1 MPIPWSV
8 WTTQSPSLSSPKDCR
23 KYPSRARA
31 GRRLRAFFPKISS
44 SPTTTIRSPG
54 RENPSAIFPSRRMRR
69 PAAPRGSRSL
79 LEKGGLRARHGERVV
94 LEEMN
99 HAVHLLLARAQVV
112 DEKPLAGPAP
122 DSLGHGGK
130 QAFLAL
136 DEGGLLRPQAQVRLD
151 AETDGAAVLMRAD
164 LDALDHDPLQAPGA
178 ALRVLLRKKEN
189 ALVEVEFFL
198 FLCPEKETADF
209 ASRLL
214 VGPSRGQ
221 RVVDDDESPGREVV
235 RQALEAPGALLVRV
249 EKGKELRVEGARR
262 PVADR
267 LGETLFRPGG
277 QPQLTC
283 PDPQVAKG
291 PATGLLREDEL
302 AGRRE
307 GEFGEFLAGALG
319 GDVHLADGL
328 DLVALKQQPVRPRRR
343 GRVDIDH
350 VSPEAEISALLDER
364 HPAVPAFGERCGEEV
379 PVDCVADG
387 DGGDEAG
394 HDAPRHDLL
403 KQGRPGYDD
412 NGGACFRS
420 GWRERGSARAPRLS
434 ATRAHRGA

>member
-1 MPIPWSV
+1 
-8 WTTQSPSLSSPKDCR
+8 
-23 KYPSRARA
+23 
-31 GRRLRAFFPKISS
+31 
-44 SPTTTIRSPG
+44 
-54 RENPSAIFPSRRMRR
+54 
-69 PAAPRGSRSL
+69 
-79 LEKGGLRARHGERVV
+79 
-94 LEEMN
+94 MN

-122 DSLGHGGK
+122 DFLGHGGK

-151 AETDGAAVLMRAD
+151 AETDGAAVLLRAD
-164 LDALDHDPLQAPGA
+164 LDALDHDPLPVPGA

-198 FLCPEKETADF
+198 FLCPEEETADF

-214 VGPSRGQ
+214 VGPCRGQ
-221 RVVDDDESPGREVV
+221 RVVDDDESPGREVL

-249 EKGKELRVEGARR
+249 EKGEELRVEGARR

-277 QPQLTC
+277 QPQLTG

-291 PATGLLREDEL
+291 PASGLLREDEL

-307 GEFGEFLAGALG
+307 GEFGEFLAGALR
-319 GDVHLADGL
+319 GDVHLADGF

-403 KQGRPGYDD
+403 QQGRPGYDD
-412 NGGACFRS
+412 NGGVVLRS
-420 GWRERGSARAPRLS
+420 GWRERGSVSSSTSFCDESASGSMRSQGGMRSTESPPAKKAVSCASVRASSAPAQSTATDRPVSSWRAAMKRAFDEPFRPVTLSSPSRSMRSSTARKAGS
-434 ATRAHRGA
+434 A